1 METKEKKDKNI
12 LSQMTNF
19 LQKYLLKNQ
28 GIFFKFFLGKCC
40 HYLGYLKV
48 FCHSVAVWR
57 NL

>member
-28 GIFFKFFLGKCC
+28 GIF
-40 HYLGYLKV
+40 
-48 FCHSVAVWR
+48 
-57 NL
+57 